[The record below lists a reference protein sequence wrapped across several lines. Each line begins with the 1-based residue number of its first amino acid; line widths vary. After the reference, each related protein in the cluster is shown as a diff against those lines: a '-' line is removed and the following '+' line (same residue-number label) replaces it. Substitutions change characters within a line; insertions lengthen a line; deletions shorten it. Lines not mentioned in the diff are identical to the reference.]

1 MSQYDTDEF
10 KCNKQVTNAPGYPF
24 VTQNIFIQV
33 IFQQFRIHTPNI
45 IFENRIV
52 YFTFD
57 YIHAW
62 FAVPVITTIFE
73 NFRDKDYYCVF
84 PFFQIWFCCMI
95 LFTLL
100 LFQSPL
106 YYVRNFLPLVNF
118 FQNFSMPA
126 VTHPITKPSNK
137 TKNIPP
143 TFGSPSSLTD
153 PLPASESPPPALHC
167 SPFSLFHHL
176 FLSLWIIPSSLSLI
190 IALLTYERNGDPVL
204 KTMIKHKLNI
214 WKWNYHQL

>member
-1 MSQYDTDEF
+1 MTLRETLLCWF
-10 KCNKQVTNAPGYPF
+10 LNCLFFFRFCLHIVFPF
-24 VTQNIFIQV
+24 
-33 IFQQFRIHTPNI
+33 
-45 IFENRIV
+45 
-52 YFTFD
+52 
-57 YIHAW
+57 
-62 FAVPVITTIFE
+62 
-73 NFRDKDYYCVF
+73 CVF

-190 IALLTYERNGDPVL
+190 IALLTYERNGDPIENGDQV
-204 KTMIKHKLNI
+204 
-214 WKWNYHQL
+214 